1 MKFHLKLTKVK
12 NSWKRLFLVPGLAF
26 RFDSV
31 LMGVFDKQT
40 ELKGNVIVTLSG
52 FQLIV
57 EINSRLLWICFH
69 SVTG

>member
-1 MKFHLKLTKVK
+1 MKFHSKLMKVK
-12 NSWKRLFLVPGLAF
+12 NSWKRFLVPGLAF

-57 EINSRLLWICFH
+57 ENNSCLLWISFR